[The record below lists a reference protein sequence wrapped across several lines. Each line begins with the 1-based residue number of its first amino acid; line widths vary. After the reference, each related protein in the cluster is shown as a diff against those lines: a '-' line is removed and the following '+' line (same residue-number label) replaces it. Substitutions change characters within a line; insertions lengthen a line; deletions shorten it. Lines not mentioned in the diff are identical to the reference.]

1 MDLWK
6 RSSQA
11 SYSDREAAACARS
24 RANLMRVIA
33 SLDALMAQGATV
45 YNFGAIGPY
54 DAPGNSMYV
63 GIVGVSLN

>member
-11 SYSDREAAACARS
+11 SYSDQEAAACARS

-33 SLDALMAQGATV
+33 SLDEDDAFTFLQQLVSGREATWSRADYAV
-45 YNFGAIGPY
+45 VI
-54 DAPGNSMYV
+54 S
-63 GIVGVSLN
+63 